1 MERRT
6 SAAPPVPLYPV
17 GKFSSPLEARLTPGI
32 GAKILPEGR
41 VGEEEADDEEAEK
54 PHKRPTAPRGG
65 RGGRSSVRGRG
76 SAGGG
81 RGSHSERVLPDQVGS
96 PGKHET
102 IDLVDAPSS
111 DSEAWVGNAKPYVW
125 PPHQVAERMPPPPKR
140 AAAPADQEPP
150 SKRQQR
156 GGSTPDHLHPPFT
169 LAGVRYKWPGLRPQP
184 VSEIRV
190 DKYELTPEEMLEVFK
205 PGQKLSAHEF
215 KAHVVE
221 THNRII
227 RER

>member
-1 MERRT
+1 
-6 SAAPPVPLYPV
+6 
-17 GKFSSPLEARLTPGI
+17 
-32 GAKILPEGR
+32 
-41 VGEEEADDEEAEK
+41 
-54 PHKRPTAPRGG
+54 
-65 RGGRSSVRGRG
+65 
-76 SAGGG
+76 
-81 RGSHSERVLPDQVGS
+81 
-96 PGKHET
+96 
-102 IDLVDAPSS
+102 
-111 DSEAWVGNAKPYVW
+111 
-125 PPHQVAERMPPPPKR
+125 MPPPPKR